1 MSIKSFWGRDEGMCP
16 AAVGL
21 EGSLERT
28 STGKI
33 LVSAL
38 LGKRFYVPDKLSPLP
53 DSAVRGQVI
62 IKAPLRS
69 GPGYRAWN
77 EPGDSAGRGF
87 KFSLNW

>member
-1 MSIKSFWGRDEGMCP
+1 MEAIQRFSWFGGKSARPRYPPRPWGWGGVVSIKCFWGRDEGVCP

-38 LGKRFYVPDKLSPLP
+38 LGEKILCS
-53 DSAVRGQVI
+53 
-62 IKAPLRS
+62 
-69 GPGYRAWN
+69 
-77 EPGDSAGRGF
+77 
-87 KFSLNW
+87 